1 MTTKRV
7 TKKAVQKKAPTTKKA
22 TANKTA
28 KPKDP
33 PKKTVQKK
41 TIPKK
46 TTTQKTTKTT
56 AKPKTTTTDKHTI
69 FYACDNL
76 TKTFRVAENARPV
89 TFKGFEGF
97 DFFMHKSLADKG
109 WTISEASSG
118 ASIVTKPTQAN
129 AKARA
134 VEILK
139 QHGHDGL
146 HECVQKAI
154 EKTGTAPG
162 FKAPPKGVMIDKQNF
177 SLTTKDGTKVEV
189 TYQPDNRHHLEFR
202 GEISSTGYRS
212 HFGYD
217 GKSDVKEFAAKYA
230 EELRSNYLKEK
241 AKLARSNKVHIV
253 KPAPATKPTEKP
265 SAEPS
270 GKGGKPTQCLGSQNR
285 DHTRPV
291 NEGITSAA
299 KRGKACRGSRLSM
312 LDAAAEILKTAKE
325 PLCCKDICRAIFEKK
340 LAESS
345 GRTPHATISAA
356 MGREINTQGKN
367 SRFRKAGRGMFEFNK

>member
-1 MTTKRV
+1 MPTKKV
-7 TKKAVQKKAPTTKKA
+7 TKKAVQKKTPTTKKP

-28 KPKDP
+28 KPKAP
-33 PKKTVQKK
+33 PKKAAQKK
-41 TIPKK
+41 DPPKK
-46 TTTQKTTKTT
+46 TTTQKTSKSTS
-56 AKPKTTTTDKHTI
+56 KPKTATKDTHITY
-69 FYACDNL
+69 YACDNL
-76 TKTFRVAENARPV
+76 TKKFREAEDARPV

-97 DFFMHKSLADKG
+97 EFFMHKSLADKG

-146 HECVQKAI
+146 HECVQKSI
-154 EKTGTAPG
+154 EKTGLAPG
-162 FKAPPKGVMIDKQNF
+162 FKAPPKGVLVDKQNF
-177 SLTTKDGTKVEV
+177 CLTTKDGTKVEV
-189 TYQPDNRHHLEFR
+189 TYQPNNQHHLEFR

-217 GKSDVKEFAAKYA
+217 GKGDVKEFAAKYA
-230 EELRSNYLKEK
+230 EELRSNYLKEQVK
-241 AKLARSNKVHIV
+241 IARKNKVHIV
-253 KPAPATKPTEKP
+253 KSTTDDTPKDKQ

-270 GKGGKPTQCLGSQNR
+270 GKGGKP
-285 DHTRPV
+285 
-291 NEGITSAA
+291 
-299 KRGKACRGSRLSM
+299 KGKMSM

-325 PLCCKDICRAIFEKK
+325 PLCCKDICRSIFEKK

-356 MGREINTQGKN
+356 MGREIKVLGKN
-367 SRFRKAGRGMFEFNK
+367 SRFRRADRGRFELNK

>member
-1 MTTKRV
+1 MPTKKV
-7 TKKAVQKKAPTTKKA
+7 TKKAVQKTATTTTKP

-28 KPKDP
+28 KPKAP
-33 PKKTVQKK
+33 PKKTAHKK
-41 TIPKK
+41 DPPKK
-46 TTTQKTTKTT
+46 TTTQKTSKSTS
-56 AKPKTTTTDKHTI
+56 KPKTATNDTHTTY
-69 FYACDNL
+69 YACDNL
-76 TKTFRVAENARPV
+76 TKKFREAENARPV

-97 DFFMHKSLADKG
+97 EFFMHKSLADKG

-134 VEILK
+134 IEILK

-154 EKTGTAPG
+154 DKTGLAPG
-162 FKAPPKGVMIDKQNF
+162 FKAPPKGVLVDKQNF
-177 SLTTKDGTKVEV
+177 TLTTKDGTKVEV
-189 TYQPDNRHHLEFR
+189 TYQPNNQHHLEFR

-217 GKSDVKEFAAKYA
+217 GKGDVKEYAAKYA
-230 EELRSNYLKEK
+230 EDLRSNYLKEK
-241 AKLARSNKVHIV
+241 AKLSRTNKVHIV
-253 KPAPATKPTEKP
+253 KPTPDTKSTEKP

-270 GKGGKPTQCLGSQNR
+270 GKGGKP
-285 DHTRPV
+285 
-291 NEGITSAA
+291 
-299 KRGKACRGSRLSM
+299 KGKMSM
-312 LDAAAEILKTAKE
+312 LDAAAEILKTSKE

-356 MGREINTQGKN
+356 MGREISSQGEN
-367 SRFRKAGRGMFEFNK
+367 SRFRRADRGKFEFNK